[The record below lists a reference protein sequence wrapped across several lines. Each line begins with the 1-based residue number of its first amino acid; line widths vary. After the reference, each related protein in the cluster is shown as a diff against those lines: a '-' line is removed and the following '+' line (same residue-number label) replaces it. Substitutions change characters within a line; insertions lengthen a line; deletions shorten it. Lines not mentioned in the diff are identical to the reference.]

1 MSDSKK
7 AYAEMQEE
15 KILSD
20 QGGKYTVPKK
30 GAEAINYVARDN
42 ASYIFV
48 LDFTDGN
55 VYRYDISILAN
66 KENGWNP
73 DSESCE
79 AFLYGAGHKVNDC
92 EWMVTTTKHI
102 ETDSPKA

>member
-15 KILSD
+15 NKP
-20 QGGKYTVPKK
+20 T
-30 GAEAINYVARDN
+30 NYVARDN
-42 ASYIFV
+42 ASYVFV

-55 VYRYDISILAN
+55 VYRYDISILCN
-66 KENGWNP
+66 EENGWNP

-92 EWMVTTTKHI
+92 EWMVTSTKDI
-102 ETDSPKA
+102 TPGNTLG

>member
-1 MSDSKK
+1 MSDTITKWH
-7 AYAEMQEE
+7 EMQEE
-15 KILSD
+15 TNKLREELRKDIS
-20 QGGKYTVPKK
+20 K
-30 GAEAINYVARDN
+30 
-42 ASYIFV
+42 YIFL
-48 LDFTDGN
+48 LDFNDGK
-55 VYRYDISILAN
+55 VYRYDISSLCHEQNA
-66 KENGWNP
+66 WNP